1 MVACAASSCACRSA
15 EDIGTALAT
24 VEAAEVTEAFRF
36 EDVVG
41 VRVYSL
47 GAPELL
53 LSS

>member
-15 EDIGTALAT
+15 EDVGTALTT
-24 VEAAEVTEAFRF
+24 VEAAEVTDDFKF

-41 VRVYSL
+41 ARVDSL
-47 GAPELL
+47 GAPMLL